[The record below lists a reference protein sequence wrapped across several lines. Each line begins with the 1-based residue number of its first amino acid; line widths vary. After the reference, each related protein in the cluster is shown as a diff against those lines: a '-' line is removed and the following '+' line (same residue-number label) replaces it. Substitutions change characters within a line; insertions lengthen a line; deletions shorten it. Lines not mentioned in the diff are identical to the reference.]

1 MIIEPLGSA
10 MNYPM
15 QSQSIKT
22 SENIGTEGTE
32 NKKFT
37 NDSVNN
43 TPTITI
49 KETEEADKQFDDK
62 SGEKKQEL
70 TFEDVKSKINQ
81 VNKLMNSSEIVFG
94 IHDETNRLFIKIVDR
109 HTKKVIK
116 EFPPEENLDTYA
128 KILEMA
134 GLLVDD
140 KR

>member
-22 SENIGTEGTE
+22 SENTGTEGTE